1 MAQKM
6 AVKNYLVEN
15 MAVNNLWVCNMAEMK
30 YKVENKLC
38 FQNTATN
45 VETSQDN
52 NKRQHT
58 NNTYMGYW
66 HTLATNRNI
75 QDITVMLRK

>member
-1 MAQKM
+1 MAKKIGWLKRWLKKGVAQKM

-30 YKVENKLC
+30 YKVENKLP

-45 VETSQDN
+45 VKTRQDN
-52 NKRQHT
+52 NK
-58 NNTYMGYW
+58 
-66 HTLATNRNI
+66 
-75 QDITVMLRK
+75 